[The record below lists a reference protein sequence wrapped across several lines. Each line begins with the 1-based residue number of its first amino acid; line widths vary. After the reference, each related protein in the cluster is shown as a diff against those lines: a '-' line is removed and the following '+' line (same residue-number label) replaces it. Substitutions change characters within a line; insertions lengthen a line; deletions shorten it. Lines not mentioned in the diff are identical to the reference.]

1 MKGFFN
7 RPEHFFLAL
16 IATFGVYILLFMYF
30 QISSYKQYVLI
41 KPFQEFSKNEDDKE
55 IKIAKENIEVPN
67 QNSGELK
74 NLSRNNEDKRA
85 KSDKDWSENT
95 SSGDPVQTIKDYEK
109 KLFEEAG
116 GKKEREKIESE
127 AERKKAQKNEKS
139 SKTELTNQHSKS
151 NQYNG
156 NVMVDFSL
164 AGRTAYNNN
173 NWYIRNPGYTCGY
186 GASGTVVVLIKVNS
200 AGKVVKVNFDPA
212 KSTNVSECMQEQAL
226 KYANMS
232 RFNTTNDGDSEQSGY
247 IRYQFAAQ

>member
-16 IATFGVYILLFMYF
+16 IAVFGVYISLFMYF
-30 QISSYKQYVLI
+30 HISSYKQYVLI
-41 KPFQEFSKNEDDKE
+41 PAFQEFSKIEEE

-74 NLSRNNEDKRA
+74 NLARNNEDKRT

-95 SSGDPVQTIKDYEK
+95 SSEDPAQTIKDFEK

-116 GKKEREKIESE
+116 GKKEREKIELE
-127 AERKKAQKNEKS
+127 AEQKKVKKDQKS
-139 SKTELTNQHSKS
+139 SISDANKQQSKV

-156 NVMVDFSL
+156 NVMVDFNL

-186 GASGTVVVLIKVNS
+186 GSAGTVVILIKVNS
-200 AGKVVKVNFDPA
+200 SGKVVKINFDAA
-212 KSTNVSECMQEQAL
+212 KSINATSCMQEQAL
-226 KYANMS
+226 KYASMS
-232 RFNTTNDGDSEQSGY
+232 RFNSLTNGGSDQSGY
-247 IRYQFAAQ
+247 IRYQFVAQ

>member
-16 IATFGVYILLFMYF
+16 IAAFGVYILLFMYF
-30 QISSYKQYVLI
+30 HISSYKQYVLI
-41 KPFQEFSKNEDDKE
+41 PAFQEFSKIEEE

-74 NLSRNNEDKRA
+74 NIARNNEDKRT

-95 SSGDPVQTIKDYEK
+95 SSEDPAQTIKDFEK

-116 GKKEREKIESE
+116 GEKKREKIESE
-127 AERKKAQKNEKS
+127 AERKKVAKNEKS
-139 SKTELTNQHSKS
+139 SKTDLINQHLKP

-164 AGRTAYNNN
+164 EGRTAYNNN

-186 GASGTVVVLIKVNS
+186 GSVGTVVILIKVNS
-200 AGKVVKVNFDPA
+200 SGKVVKINFDAA
-212 KSTNVSECMQEQAL
+212 KSTNVSICMQEQAL
-226 KYANMS
+226 KYADMS
-232 RFNTTNDGDSEQSGY
+232 RFNALTNGGSDQSGY

>member
-16 IATFGVYILLFMYF
+16 IAAFGVYISLFMYF
-30 QISSYKQYVLI
+30 HISSYKQYVLI
-41 KPFQEFSKNEDDKE
+41 PAFQEFSKIEEE
-55 IKIAKENIEVPN
+55 IKIAKENIEVPD

-74 NLSRNNEDKRA
+74 NLARNNEDKRT
-85 KSDKDWSENT
+85 KSEKDWSENT
-95 SSGDPVQTIKDYEK
+95 SSEDPAQTIKDFEK

-116 GKKEREKIESE
+116 GEKKREKIESE
-127 AERKKAQKNEKS
+127 AERKKVAKNEKS
-139 SKTELTNQHSKS
+139 SKTDLINQHLKP

-164 AGRTAYNNN
+164 EGRTAYNNN

-186 GASGTVVVLIKVNS
+186 GSVGTIVILIKVNS
-200 AGKVVKVNFDPA
+200 AGKVVKITFDAA
-212 KSTNVSECMQEQAL
+212 KSINATSCMQEQAL

-232 RFNTTNDGDSEQSGY
+232 RFNALTNGGSDQSGY
-247 IRYQFAAQ
+247 IRYQFVAQ

>member
-16 IATFGVYILLFMYF
+16 IAAFGVYILLFMYF
-30 QISSYKQYVLI
+30 HISSYKQYVLI
-41 KPFQEFSKNEDDKE
+41 PAFQEFSKIEEE
-55 IKIAKENIEVPN
+55 IKIAKENIEVPD

-74 NLSRNNEDKRA
+74 NLARNNEDKRI
-85 KSDKDWSENT
+85 KSEKYWSENT
-95 SSGDPVQTIKDYEK
+95 SSEDPTQTIKDFEK

-116 GKKEREKIESE
+116 GEKKREKIESE
-127 AERKKAQKNEKS
+127 AERKKVAKNEKS
-139 SKTELTNQHSKS
+139 SKTDLINQHLKP

-164 AGRTAYNNN
+164 EGRTAYNNN

-186 GASGTVVVLIKVNS
+186 GSVGTVVILIKVNS
-200 AGKVVKVNFDPA
+200 AGKVVKINFDAA
-212 KSTNVSECMQEQAL
+212 KSTNVSICMQEQAL

-232 RFNTTNDGDSEQSGY
+232 RFNALTNGGSDQSGY

>member
-16 IATFGVYILLFMYF
+16 IAAFGVYILLFMYF
-30 QISSYKQYVLI
+30 HISSYKQYVLI
-41 KPFQEFSKNEDDKE
+41 PAFQEFSKIEEE
-55 IKIAKENIEVPN
+55 IKIAKENIEVPD

-74 NLSRNNEDKRA
+74 NLARNNEDKRT

-95 SSGDPVQTIKDYEK
+95 SSEDPAQTIKDFEK

-116 GKKEREKIESE
+116 GEKKREKIESE
-127 AERKKAQKNEKS
+127 AERKKVAKNEKS
-139 SKTELTNQHSKS
+139 SKTDLINQHLKP

-164 AGRTAYNNN
+164 EGRTAYNNN

-186 GASGTVVVLIKVNS
+186 GSVGTVVILIKVNS
-200 AGKVVKVNFDPA
+200 AGKVVKITFDA
-212 KSTNVSECMQEQAL
+212 TKSTNVSICMQEQAL
-226 KYANMS
+226 KYASMS
-232 RFNTTNDGDSEQSGY
+232 RFNALTNGGSDQSGY
-247 IRYQFAAQ
+247 IRYQFVAQ

>member
-16 IATFGVYILLFMYF
+16 IAVFGVYISLFMYF

-41 KPFQEFSKNEDDKE
+41 PAFQEYSKIEEE

-74 NLSRNNEDKRA
+74 NLARNNEDKRT
-85 KSDKDWSENT
+85 KSEKDWSENT
-95 SSGDPVQTIKDYEK
+95 SSEDPAQTIKDFEK

-116 GKKEREKIESE
+116 GKKEREKIELE
-127 AERKKAQKNEKS
+127 AEQKKVKKDQKS
-139 SKTELTNQHSKS
+139 SISDANKQQSKV

-156 NVMVDFSL
+156 NVMVDFNL

-186 GASGTVVVLIKVNS
+186 GSAGTVVILIKVNS
-200 AGKVVKVNFDPA
+200 SGKVVKINFDAA
-212 KSTNVSECMQEQAL
+212 KSINATSCMQEQAL
-226 KYANMS
+226 KYASMS
-232 RFNTTNDGDSEQSGY
+232 RFNSLTNGGSDQSGY
-247 IRYQFAAQ
+247 IRYQFVAQ

>member
-16 IATFGVYILLFMYF
+16 IAAFGVYILLFMYF
-30 QISSYKQYVLI
+30 HISSYKQYVLI
-41 KPFQEFSKNEDDKE
+41 PAFQEFSKIEEE

-74 NLSRNNEDKRA
+74 NLARNSEDKRT

-95 SSGDPVQTIKDYEK
+95 SSEDPTQTIKDFEK

-116 GKKEREKIESE
+116 GKKEREKIELE
-127 AERKKAQKNEKS
+127 AEQKKVKKDQKS
-139 SKTELTNQHSKS
+139 SISDANKQQSKV

-156 NVMVDFSL
+156 NVMVDFNL
-164 AGRTAYNNN
+164 EGRTAYNNN

-186 GASGTVVVLIKVNS
+186 GSVGTVVILIKVNS
-200 AGKVVKVNFDPA
+200 SGKVVKINFDAA
-212 KSTNVSECMQEQAL
+212 KSINATSCMQEQAL
-226 KYANMS
+226 KYASMS
-232 RFNTTNDGDSEQSGY
+232 RFNALTNGGSDQSGY
-247 IRYQFAAQ
+247 IRYQFVAQ

>member
-16 IATFGVYILLFMYF
+16 IAAFGVYILLFMYF
-30 QISSYKQYVLI
+30 HISSYKQYVLI
-41 KPFQEFSKNEDDKE
+41 PAFQEFSKIEEE

-67 QNSGELK
+67 QNSGEWK
-74 NLSRNNEDKRA
+74 NLARNSEDKRT

-95 SSGDPVQTIKDYEK
+95 SSEDPAQTIKDFEK

-116 GKKEREKIESE
+116 GEKKREKIESE
-127 AERKKAQKNEKS
+127 AERKKVAKNEKS
-139 SKTELTNQHSKS
+139 SKTDLINQHLKP

-164 AGRTAYNNN
+164 EGRTAYNNN

-186 GASGTVVVLIKVNS
+186 GSVGTVVILIKVNS
-200 AGKVVKVNFDPA
+200 SGKVVKINFDAA
-212 KSTNVSECMQEQAL
+212 KSINATSCMQEQAL
-226 KYANMS
+226 KYASMS
-232 RFNTTNDGDSEQSGY
+232 RFNSLTNGGSDQSGY